1 MQPFPIPFEP
11 TNLTPCLTL
20 RARKEANTK
29 DSVNSRFVEHWQTDA
44 PAVQYSR
51 RDVSGAIFWLDMNAT
66 PSRLYREDL
75 RQSQPFVVPSAG
87 SSEVKQTIQLNDKIN
102 QSLSTI
108 QSYERNVRANPSN
121 KEYKEILS
129 KEEEKYK
136 LYLTEQKQISIDS
149 LSENPYFN
157 KYDVAGDSRNV
168 IRELRGVVTE
178 DVVDRGVRESQR
190 LLRRELDNRWLPANY
205 AKDAGIDQLSAFEL
219 MRPKMNNM
227 GNMYK

>member
-20 RARKEANTK
+20 RSRRETNTIDTANA
-29 DSVNSRFVEHWQTDA
+29 RFVEHWQTDA
-44 PAVQYSR
+44 PALQYSR
-51 RDVSGAIFWLDMNAT
+51 RDVSGAIFWLDMNPT
-66 PSRLYREDL
+66 NSRLYREDL
-75 RQSQPFVVPSAG
+75 RQNQPFVIPSAG
-87 SSEVKQTIQLNDKIN
+87 SPEVRKTVELNDKVN

-108 QSYERNVRANPSN
+108 QSYERNVRVNPSEEN
-121 KEYKEILS
+121 KQKLS
-129 KEEEKYK
+129 KETENYK